1 MWARGSRFTAARA
14 TSPSARGKRYGR
26 TPSVWMM
33 PLLPKLVSPAAS
45 GRRSTSA
52 TVRPRAWSASA
63 AETPTIPAPSTIT
76 STVSEGIRRPFSS
89 FGRLILQ
96 RPRPAR
102 FSPSVP
108 IDPAPKE
115 QTERGIADDPA
126 LFPHRADRRLV
137 AGAALP
143 HLVRDRSLCVG
154 GDGRDRRHP

>member
-1 MWARGSRFTAARA
+1 
-14 TSPSARGKRYGR
+14 
-26 TPSVWMM
+26 MM

-63 AETPTIPAPSTIT
+63 AETPTIPAPSTMT

-89 FGRLILQ
+89 FGRLTLQ

-115 QTERGIADDPA
+115 QTESVVANDPA
-126 LFPHRADRRLV
+126 LFPPRDDRRMV
-137 AGAALP
+137 ARDALP
-143 HLVRDRSLCVG
+143 NLVRDRSLRVRS
-154 GDGRDRRHP
+154 DGRDRRNPKSSREDDLGEGFEGQVRRGSNRRDREGD

>member
-1 MWARGSRFTAARA
+1 
-14 TSPSARGKRYGR
+14 
-26 TPSVWMM
+26 MM

-89 FGRLILQ
+89 FGRLTLQ

-126 LFPHRADRRLV
+126 LFPPRDDRRLV
-137 AGAALP
+137 VQDTLP

-154 GDGRDRRHP
+154 GDGRDRRHPESRGEDDLGEGATSQIRPGSNRR